1 MMKIQVMEAA
11 FHDAHN
17 WVNNTGEW
25 RGALERDGQVTFEEA
40 VKKRFVCSYK
50 LVDVMAAERVSAH
63 LRASIDTMTMG
74 PSSSSSLSEEDDENN
89 PATTRAKDV
98 EEEEATT
105 SRAEDFEEDVEEENA
120 SKDKKAE

>member
-25 RGALERDGQVTFEEA
+25 RGVLERDGRVTFEEA

-63 LRASIDTMTMG
+63 LRASMDTMIMG
-74 PSSSSSLSEEDDENN
+74 PSSSSSLSEDDENN